1 MQDIIKTFAAEHL
14 FIFAIIIVICAS
26 AIVVAMTVDLISGIA
41 KAKENHVA
49 RTSTG
54 YKKTCAKTQK
64 YFMSFICNICVD
76 LIAACA
82 NIPIPIFSI
91 LWSGYCV
98 FCEFTS
104 VREKSWQKA
113 EIQKQER
120 TMRVIL
126 ENKDDIAKILA
137 ELQKEK
143 EEKEEEKRE

>member
-14 FIFAIIIVICAS
+14 YVFALIIVICAS
-26 AIVVAMTVDLISGIA
+26 AVVVAMAVDFISGIA
-41 KAKENHVA
+41 KAKENHIA

-54 YKKTCAKTQK
+54 YKKTCAKAQK
-64 YFMSFICNICVD
+64 YFMPFVCIICID

-91 LWSGYCV
+91 LWSVYCV
-98 FCEFTS
+98 FCEFIS

-120 TMRVIL
+120 TMRIIL

-137 ELQKEK
+137 DLQK
-143 EEKEEEKRE
+143 EKEEEKRE